1 MENGTEDGRP
11 MGRRVYDGRTSR
23 RGIFAESAESSF
35 YDMDGEN
42 DKAYDRNKLAVVKGH
57 DLDSLHALD
66 PEGYLHQTNI
76 VGGKGHWMDRADTAA
91 IEWMAQF
98 DRNAGPD
105 RVVWRQEE
113 TTRNTFYWLK
123 VGKGEA
129 KPGMKV
135 VARIDGNTIYIDECD
150 YDSLYICLNDSL
162 LDLDRKISVKY
173 RGKTIFRGKAK
184 RKRSI
189 IRKSLCERADPRQI
203 YSVEICLSGLKAT
216 L

>member
-1 MENGTEDGRP
+1 
-11 MGRRVYDGRTSR
+11 
-23 RGIFAESAESSF
+23 
-35 YDMDGEN
+35 
-42 DKAYDRNKLAVVKGH
+42 
-57 DLDSLHALD
+57 
-66 PEGYLHQTNI
+66 
-76 VGGKGHWMDRADTAA
+76 
-91 IEWMAQF
+91 
-98 DRNAGPD
+98 
-105 RVVWRQEE
+105 
-113 TTRNTFYWLK
+113 
-123 VGKGEA
+123 
-129 KPGMKV
+129 MKV

-203 YSVEICLSGLKAT
+203 YSAEICLSGLKAT